1 MEITFQIDPTLEVP
15 IYQQLVDKIRAM
27 VRLGTLVPG
36 QQLPTVQELSQS
48 LSIARGTIKRAYDE
62 LEHQGVLEKNQGR
75 GTFICYQPSN
85 SSSRKEQAMAAIDE
99 LLDRLEGM
107 GFSSTEINIFLT
119 LKQRERTE
127 DLSVVKVAVVECNP
141 ENVAKLSEQL
151 RAVQGIELHAHLL
164 ELVQAYPYKL
174 DEDMDLVIT
183 TAAHAS
189 YLESILADRQKLVRV
204 ALRLSMGTLAAVM
217 RIRSDDCVGILG
229 SSNRFCDLVL
239 RTCKGYVPEAT
250 FQKPKL
256 FDDLIDVEGFL
267 RDKTVLLVPA
277 DFERYCN
284 QETAQS
290 MLDFAKQ
297 NTLIRCAYE
306 MDEGSYL
313 YLEEKLRS
321 IREEKTKELM

>member
-1 MEITFQIDPTLEVP
+1 MDMIFQIDPTLEVP

-27 VRLGTLVPG
+27 VRMGTLVPG

-75 GTFICYQPSN
+75 GTFICYQPAH

-151 RAVQGIELHAHLL
+151 RTVQGIELHAHLL

-183 TAAHAS
+183 TATHAS

-204 ALRLSMGTLAAVM
+204 ALRLSMDTLAAVM
-217 RIRSDDCVGILG
+217 RIRPDDCVGILG
-229 SSNRFCDLVL
+229 SSGRFCDLVL

-256 FDDLIDVEGFL
+256 FDDLVDVESFL
-267 RDKTVLLVPA
+267 RDKTVVLVPA
-277 DFERYCN
+277 DFERYCS

-290 MLDFAKQ
+290 ILGFAKQ
-297 NTLIRCAYE
+297 HALIRCAYE

-321 IREEKTKELM
+321 IREEKTKELL